1 MEPALVE
8 LFSDELNLRM
18 IAAVSERPRSA
29 RELALLLK
37 IPVSRTY
44 RRIKRLENEGI
55 LAVRDRVPS
64 GFGKR
69 ENLYESRLKTF
80 EVTYEV
86 GAIHMRCLVEGRTP
100 ILVDEQ
106 FREEI
111 MAKLQTPWAESSGS
125 PAAPPAAPP
134 MGGPAPMA

>member
-1 MEPALVE
+1 MESALVE
-8 LFSDELNLRM
+8 VFSDELNLRM
-18 IAAVSERPRSA
+18 ISAVTERPRSA

-44 RRIKRLENEGI
+44 RRIKRLENEGL

-69 ENLYESRLKTF
+69 ENLYESKLRSF
-80 EVTYEV
+80 EIVYEV
-86 GAIHMRCLVEGRTP
+86 GAVHMNCVVEGREP
-100 ILVDEQ
+100 VRYDEQ

-111 MAKLQTPWAESSGS
+111 MAKLAAPWSESAQA
-125 PAAPPAAPP
+125 PAAPVAGAAPTV
-134 MGGPAPMA
+134 

>member
-1 MEPALVE
+1 MESALVE
-8 LFSDELNLRM
+8 VFSDELNLRM
-18 IAAVSERPRSA
+18 IAAVSEKPRSA

-44 RRIKRLENEGI
+44 RRIKRLENAGI

-69 ENLYESRLKTF
+69 ENLYESRLRTF
-80 EVTYEV
+80 EIIYEV
-86 GAIHMRCLVEGRTP
+86 GAVHVNCIVEGRPP
-100 ILVDEQ
+100 IRVDEQ

-111 MAKLQTPWAESSGS
+111 MTKLQTPWTESSE
-125 PAAPPAAPP
+125 
-134 MGGPAPMA
+134 APMAPSGLGGPSPMA

>member
-1 MEPALVE
+1 MENALVE
-8 LFSDELNLRM
+8 VFADELNLRM

-29 RELALLLK
+29 RELAIMLS

-69 ENLYESRLKTF
+69 ENLYESRLKSF

-86 GAIHMRCLVEGRTP
+86 GAVRMQCLVDGREP
-100 ILVDEQ
+100 VRYEEQ
-106 FREEI
+106 FRDEV
-111 MAKLQTPWAESSGS
+111 MAKLQAPWSESADA
-125 PAAPPAAPP
+125 PAMPL
-134 MGGPAPMA
+134 GGPSPTL

>member
-1 MEPALVE
+1 MESALVE
-8 LFSDELNLRM
+8 VFSDELNLRM
-18 IAAVSERPRSA
+18 ISAVTERPRSA

-69 ENLYESRLKTF
+69 ENLYESRLKSF
-80 EVTYEV
+80 EIVYEV
-86 GAIHMRCLVEGRTP
+86 GAVHMNCVVDGREP
-100 ILVDEQ
+100 LHYDEQ
-106 FREEI
+106 FRDEI
-111 MAKLQTPWAESSGS
+111 MAKL
-125 PAAPPAAPP
+125 AAPWSESADAPSAPVAGANPAV
-134 MGGPAPMA
+134 

>member
-1 MEPALVE
+1 MESALVE
-8 LFSDELNLRM
+8 VFSDELNLRM
-18 IAAVSERPRSA
+18 ISAVTERPRSA

-69 ENLYESRLKTF
+69 ENLYESRLRSF
-80 EVTYEV
+80 EIVYEV
-86 GAIHMRCLVEGRTP
+86 GAVHMNCVVDGREP
-100 ILVDEQ
+100 VRYDEQ
-106 FREEI
+106 FRDEI
-111 MAKLQTPWAESSGS
+111 MAKL
-125 PAAPPAAPP
+125 AAPWSESADALAAPV
-134 MGGPAPMA
+134 GGPTPTG

>member
-1 MEPALVE
+1 MENALIEV
-8 LFSDELNLRM
+8 FSDDLNLRM
-18 IAAVSERPRSA
+18 IAAVTERPRSA

-69 ENLYESRLKTF
+69 ENLYESKLKAF
-80 EVTYEV
+80 EITYEV
-86 GAIHMRCLVEGRTP
+86 GAVHMSCVVEGREP
-100 ILVDEQ
+100 VRFDEQ
-106 FREEI
+106 FRDEI
-111 MAKLQTPWAESSGS
+111 MAKLQAPWSES
-125 PAAPPAAPP
+125 AD
-134 MGGPAPMA
+134 

>member
-1 MEPALVE
+1 MEEALVE

-18 IAAVSERPRSA
+18 ISAVSERPRSA
-29 RELALLLK
+29 RELAILLK

-55 LAVRDRVPS
+55 FAVRDRVPS

-80 EVTYEV
+80 EIVYEV
-86 GAIHMRCLVEGRTP
+86 GAIHLKCLVEGREP

-106 FREEI
+106 FRDEI
-111 MAKLQTPWAESSGS
+111 MAKLQTPWSESTRS
-125 PAAPPAAPP
+125 PAAPAV
-134 MGGPAPMA
+134 GGPSPIV

>member
-1 MEPALVE
+1 MESALVE
-8 LFSDELNLRM
+8 VFSDELNLRM
-18 IAAVSERPRSA
+18 ISAVTERPRSA

-69 ENLYESRLKTF
+69 ENLYESKLRSF
-80 EVTYEV
+80 EIVYEV
-86 GAIHMRCLVEGRTP
+86 GAVHMNCVVDGREP
-100 ILVDEQ
+100 VRFDEQ
-106 FREEI
+106 FRDEI
-111 MAKLQTPWAESSGS
+111 MAKL
-125 PAAPPAAPP
+125 AAPWSESADAPAVP
-134 MGGPAPMA
+134 MGGPTPTV

>member
-18 IAAVSERPRSA
+18 IAAVTEKPRSA
-29 RELALLLK
+29 REIALLLK

-44 RRIKRLENEGI
+44 RRIKRLEVEGI

-80 EVTYEV
+80 EVVFEV
-86 GAIHMRCLVEGRTP
+86 GAVRMRCHVEGREPVT
-100 ILVDEQ
+100 VNEQ
-106 FREEI
+106 FRDEI
-111 MAKLQTPWAESSGS
+111 MAKLQMPWAESSQ
-125 PAAPPAAPP
+125 AQPPAPV
-134 MGGPAPMA
+134 GGPAPTA

>member
-18 IAAVSERPRSA
+18 IAAVSDRPRSA
-29 RELALLLK
+29 REIAVLLQ

-55 LAVRDRVPS
+55 FAVRDRVPS

-80 EVTYEV
+80 EIVYEV
-86 GAIHMRCLVEGRTP
+86 GTIHLKCIVEGRAP

-106 FREEI
+106 FRDEI
-111 MAKLQTPWAESSGS
+111 LAKLQAPWSESTHA
-125 PAAPPAAPP
+125 PAPPAA
-134 MGGPAPMA
+134 GAPSPTV